1 MHSKNKKADYGGSI
15 LIHEGKKW
23 IRFLTR
29 EKFDVSF
36 LWIRKHTHTFFFY
49 PWNRLPS
56 LRIRVL
62 NWEIQCCA
70 LWNGAEQCS
79 GYINKGGTGL
89 LESAG
94 FSFTKADYAASSHV
108 RTCVCAFPVGL
119 LPCWPG
125 LLSSPCP
132 LAPRT
137 STPCNSC
144 RVSKL
149 VQKSP
154 ASLWPLCRTQVEIT
168 WYGQDTARLSLVNPE
183 DSSSS

>member
-79 GYINKGGTGL
+79 GYINKVVQDYWSL
-89 LESAG
+89 LASPSPRRIMQLLPMSGHVSVHSPWGCYPADLGFWAVPALWPRGPAPPVIAAG
-94 FSFTKADYAASSHV
+94 FLNWCKNPLPPCDP
-108 RTCVCAFPVGL
+108 CAG
-119 LPCWPG
+119 
-125 LLSSPCP
+125 
-132 LAPRT
+132 PRW
-137 STPCNSC
+137 
-144 RVSKL
+144 
-149 VQKSP
+149 KSP
-154 ASLWPLCRTQVEIT
+154 GTAKTQP
-168 WYGQDTARLSLVNPE
+168 GSP
-183 DSSSS
+183 